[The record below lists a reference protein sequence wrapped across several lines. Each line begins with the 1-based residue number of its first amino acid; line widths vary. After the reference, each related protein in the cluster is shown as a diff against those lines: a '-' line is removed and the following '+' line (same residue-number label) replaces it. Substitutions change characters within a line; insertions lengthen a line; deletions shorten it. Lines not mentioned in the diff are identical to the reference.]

1 MIARHMDV
9 IGVTRCTIT
18 IVTGEGTGAPWA
30 EIVAHTQL
38 LSSLDID
45 TKRRNKIAACPS
57 ACSPETIFNSIS
69 RTMIDSDKKPG
80 LKKINKN
87 MLSIGLGQY
96 HVD

>member
-1 MIARHMDV
+1 MIARHTDV

-18 IVTGEGTGAPWA
+18 IVTEEGTGAPWA

-45 TKRRNKIAACPS
+45 TKRRNKIAACP
-57 ACSPETIFNSIS
+57 CLF
-69 RTMIDSDKKPG
+69 PG
-80 LKKINKN
+80 NYFQLDIQNHDWQRLKTERKKINKN